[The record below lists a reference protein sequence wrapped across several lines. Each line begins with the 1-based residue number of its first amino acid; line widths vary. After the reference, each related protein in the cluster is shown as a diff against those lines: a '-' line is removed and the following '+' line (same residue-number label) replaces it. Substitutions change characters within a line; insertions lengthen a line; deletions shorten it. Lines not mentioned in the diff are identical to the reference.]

1 MMRMAIETILLAAV
15 AGLLVS
21 VAAGALGPL
30 VVYRGLS
37 FLVSAAA
44 HAALGGAALALLLQ
58 SRLPWLDPTLGAAG
72 MAVVVASIV
81 GAAGKGGRSGES
93 MEVAVGVS
101 FAGSMSL
108 AVLLM
113 YWLPPEKLPLVW
125 GYLVGDILLL
135 SPVDLATIAL
145 TATLSLAAIT
155 AFYRE
160 FVYSSFD
167 PVGSEAHGLRV
178 GLYDWIMLTV
188 IALSVSAMTKAV
200 GAILVYA
207 LVVAPAGA
215 AVRYARGPKHCMALA
230 FLISA
235 GSIAI
240 GLLLSAII
248 NVSPSAIAG
257 MVSAAF
263 YLISLLRGEGS

>member
-1 MMRMAIETILLAAV
+1 MALETVLLAAV
-15 AGLLVS
+15 AGALVS

-58 SRLPWLDPTLGAAG
+58 PRLPWLDPTIGAAG
-72 MAVVVASIV
+72 MAVVVASVV
-81 GAAGKGGRSGES
+81 GAAGRSGRGRGGAS

-113 YWLPPEKLPLVW
+113 YWLPPERLPMVW

-135 SPVDLATIAL
+135 SPVDLAIIAL
-145 TATLSLAAIT
+145 TATLSLAAVT

-160 FVYSSFD
+160 FIYSSFD
-167 PVGSEAHGLRV
+167 PVASEAHGLRV
-178 GLYDWIMLTV
+178 GLYDWVMLTV

-207 LVVAPAGA
+207 LIVAPAGA

-235 GSIAI
+235 ASIAV
-240 GLLLSAII
+240 GLSLSTVV

-257 MVSAAF
+257 MVSAAA
-263 YLISLLRGEGS
+263 YLASLLRGGGS